1 MVPMNSFGVPQSPTV
16 QIPNSSQYS
25 YDFGMAQSPRDGSW
39 GSQRPDSNGTIFEDA
54 SQAGYN
60 MQNYSSGL
68 PSNYMDQ
75 LNDLGSSMGSMAG
88 SPPALNGFVGPG
100 LPFRGLDFIRNYNP
114 SGYMSND
121 QDAWQASFDATNFGM
136 DPELPFTL
144 GDATIG
150 DLSVDGQDGGQ
161 QWTEGQS

>member
-16 QIPNSSQYS
+16 QIPSSSYS

-39 GSQRPDSNGTIFEDA
+39 GGQRPDASNTIYEDA

-60 MQNYSSGL
+60 LQSYSGGL
-68 PSNYMDQ
+68 QSNYMDQ
-75 LNDLGSSMGSMAG
+75 LTELGSNVGSMGD

-150 DLSVDGQDGGQ
+150 DLSVDGQNGGQ
-161 QWTEGQS
+161 QWSEGQS